1 MSRRISPTTDRDLA
15 LMGFLVVVLLGLIAL
30 AAALMLGAA
39 LTTLLLGGG
48 WAMPGV
54 DAWVGGVFGVLAHP
68 GRPGA
73 GLGRPWS
80 NALAGHAGW
89 YWVITIVLIVVV
101 VTGLVVLGRIGW
113 RRFGPVEAGHAD
125 REDIREELSVVAA
138 RRTAEWTRPSLP
150 PAQRRHAPPEEIGAP
165 LHLDPT
171 GTPMYTPLENP
182 TGTLAPTQSGKSR
195 RDLVHKAIAAPG
207 ALLCST
213 TKADLLEFSGVLR
226 TLRFQAGPVVVYDA
240 TDAVAWPAKLRWS
253 PIQGCEDTTVAYR
266 RAHTMVE
273 AASVGLAGVTGN
285 DKVFRD
291 RAKIVLQSY
300 LLAAAIYG
308 RDVGDLVRWAMSK
321 PVDQEP
327 VKLLQQ
333 AGYHEYARNLRS
345 EIGMVAETS
354 DAVWMSV
361 RRVIEPFMDRRLREL
376 CTPAPGQGFDARG
389 FIAAH
394 GSLYLIAGQHQA
406 AQAAPILTALVD
418 YWLSTAQEMAL
429 HTPERRLDPPATAIL
444 DEITNATPV
453 PSIPDTVSDS
463 AGRGVLIHWGAQ
475 SIAALEDAFTPQRV
489 RQLMDNTTTLSVWG
503 GIKDPRTLEWIS
515 TISGHHE
522 RRRYQLQSNG
532 LFSPGRTA
540 VGTET
545 VPTYRPGDVRR
556 IRRGRVLVIH
566 RHLDPILART
576 VDVKARGDWPE
587 IREHV
592 KAVREDQ
599 VPVGPGG
606 FALAAPPSA
615 PGGPVFGAPVPQ
627 QLPPPQPGPQQQ
639 PGSPWN
645 GRQWGG
651 RP

>member
-1 MSRRISPTTDRDLA
+1 MSPRPSPTTDRDLV
-15 LMGFLVVVLLGLIAL
+15 LVGLLVAVLLGLVAV
-30 AAALMLGAA
+30 AGALMLGAA
-39 LTTLLLGGG
+39 LTTMLLGGRL
-48 WAMPGV
+48 AMPG
-54 DAWVGGVFGVLAHP
+54 AGSCLAGVFGLLAHP

-80 NALAGHAGW
+80 VTLAGHAAW
-89 YWVITIVLIVVV
+89 YWMITSVLIVL
-101 VTGLVVLGRIGW
+101 VTVGLVLVVRVAW
-113 RRFGPVEAGHAD
+113 RRLGPVDAGHAA
-125 REDIREELSVVAA
+125 REDIREELSLVAA
-138 RRTAEWTRPSLP
+138 RRTAEWTRPNLTR
-150 PAQRRHAPPEEIGAP
+150 AQVRHVPPEEIAAP
-165 LHLDPT
+165 LHRSPF
-171 GTPMYTPLENP
+171 GEPMWTPLENP

-213 TKADLLEFSGVLR
+213 TKADLLEFSGILR
-226 TLRFQAGPVVVYDA
+226 TQRFQAGPVVVYDA
-240 TDAVAWPAKLRWS
+240 TGAVSWPAKLRWS
-253 PIQGCEDTTVAYR
+253 PIQDCDDTTVAYR

-273 AASVGLAGVTGN
+273 AASVDLAGVTGN

-300 LLAAAIYG
+300 FLAAAIHH

-333 AGYHEYARNLRS
+333 AGYHDYARNLRS

-361 RRVIEPFMDRRLREL
+361 RRVIEPFLDARLREL
-376 CTPAPGQGFDARG
+376 CTPPPGQGFDARA
-389 FIAAH
+389 FIAQH
-394 GSLYLIAGQHQA
+394 GSLYLVAGQHQA
-406 AQAAPILTALVD
+406 AQAAPILTGLVD

-429 HTPERRLDPPATAIL
+429 YAPGRRLDPPATAIL
-444 DEITNATPV
+444 DELTNATPA
-453 PSIPDTVSDS
+453 PQIPDTVSDS

-475 SIAALEDAFTPQRV
+475 SVAALEDAFTPQRV
-489 RQLMDNTTTLSVWG
+489 RQLMDNTTTLTTWG

-522 RRRYQLQSNG
+522 RRRYQVQSNG

-545 VPTYRPGDVRR
+545 VLTYRPGDVRR

-576 VDVKARGDWPE
+576 VDVKARRDWPQ

-592 KAVREDQ
+592 KAVREDR
-599 VPVGPGG
+599 VPVGPDG
-606 FALAAPPSA
+606 FALAMGPPVAPSA
-615 PGGPVFGAPVPQ
+615 PVFGPAQEQ
-627 QLPPPQPGPQQQ
+627 QVSPRQLGD
-639 PGSPWN
+639 PWN
-645 GRQWGG
+645 GRPQ
-651 RP
+651 